1 MKISNDS
8 KQASSLQLNFTKI
21 SPPTTIRPPPEL
33 DSSHV
38 VNVSC
43 LTIQNDAYDPS
54 LDAIMTITPCLINP
68 ADGATYTYRPWRSVG
83 PCKQGEEIANIS
95 DFDTILVTARG

>member
-8 KQASSLQLNFTKI
+8 KQVSSVQLNYTKI
-21 SPPTTIRPPPEL
+21 SPPTTIRPQPEL

-43 LTIQNDAYDPS
+43 LTIKDDAYDPS
-54 LDAIMTITPCLINP
+54 LDAIVTITPCLINP
-68 ADGATYTYRPWRSVG
+68 GDGATYTYRPWRSVV
-83 PCKQGEEIANIS
+83 PCKQGEEIANIC
-95 DFDTILVTARG
+95 DFDTILVSARG

>member
-8 KQASSLQLNFTKI
+8 QQASSVQLNFTKI
-21 SPPTTIRPPPEL
+21 SPPTTIRTQPEL

-43 LTIQNDAYDPS
+43 LTIKDDAYDPS
-54 LDAIMTITPCLINP
+54 IDAIVTITPCLINP
-68 ADGATYTYRPWRSVG
+68 GDGATYTYRPWRSVG
-83 PCKQGEEIANIS
+83 PCKQGEEIANIC
-95 DFDTILVTARG
+95 DFDTILVSARG

>member
-21 SPPTTIRPPPEL
+21 SPPTTIRPQPEL

-43 LTIQNDAYDPS
+43 LTIKDDAYDPS
-54 LDAIMTITPCLINP
+54 LEAIVTITTCLINP
-68 ADGATYTYRPWRSVG
+68 GDGATYTYRPWRSVG
-83 PCKQGEEIANIS
+83 PCKQGEEIINIC
-95 DFDTILVTARG
+95 DFDTILVSARG